1 MTDFAQV
8 NDTLFNAFMRRFK
21 VRALSNPMMETLG
34 GFGVSAI
41 VYYGGSQVISG
52 QSTPGTFFSFM
63 TALFLLYE
71 PIKRINEV
79 NLTIQEGISAG
90 ERIFALLDTPPDV
103 QDRQGSVALETVQQ
117 DIVYEN
123 VSFSY
128 EGEPVLKDITL
139 RVQAGEAIAVVG
151 ESGSGKSTLLDLLP
165 RFYDV
170 SSGRILIDGTDV
182 RDLTQRSLREQI
194 GIVTQQTILFD
205 DTIRNNIAFTA
216 GRISLWKELLTR
228 PKPHMPMIL

>member
-1 MTDFAQV
+1 
-8 NDTLFNAFMRRFK
+8 
-21 VRALSNPMMETLG
+21 
-34 GFGVSAI
+34 
-41 VYYGGSQVISG
+41 
-52 QSTPGTFFSFM
+52 GTFFSFM

-79 NLTIQEGISAG
+79 NMTIQEGISAG

-103 QDRQGSVALETVQQ
+103 QDRSGAAVLETVEQ
-117 DIVYEN
+117 DIVFDG
-123 VSFSY
+123 VSFTY
-128 EGEPVLKDITL
+128 EGDPVLKDITL

-151 ESGSGKSTLLDLLP
+151 ESGAGKSTLLDLLP

-205 DTIRNNIAFTA
+205 DTIRNNIAYGRPDLPLEMVMQAADAAHAHDFVTA
-216 GRISLWKELLTR
+216 LPDGY
-228 PKPHMPMIL
+228 